1 MARSAALAARGYDS
15 ALLQALFSDNWLRV
29 LPK

>member
-1 MARSAALAARGYDS
+1 MLFDVWGTGYDS